1 MIKVLDPGLYS
12 TIQDNGR
19 YGYRNIGVPY
29 SGFMDKES
37 ATIANKIVGNE
48 LNECLLEI
56 TLMGPTLLF
65 NNNYTLSITG
75 GDFNPTIND
84 KKIELY
90 KPIDVKLGDI
100 LKINQTSNGAR
111 CYLAF
116 SGGIASEK
124 YLGSKLP
131 KGYFVSYLGRED
143 KYTET
148 GFLQFFLNRKS
159 RHFFNKW
166 QWYYD
171 TDEIYNLDGQL
182 DCHVFDACLK
192 DFPQLARFNLS
203 PKNAVKNHFNIA
215 FNKYMQHYK
224 GSDKQKRTLVRRKV
238 FI

>member
-1 MIKVLDPGLYS
+1 MSVTLVSTFSENNYKDYAKYFLRSAAAYIKKDIKVRIYTDVEYTGLPTHFENYVLKDSIPELQEFKKRNKHRPVPQGTKGFIKDAVKFSHKSYTIIHASRTVDTKRLIWLDADTEFKTY
-12 TIQDNGR
+12 
-19 YGYRNIGVPY
+19 V
-29 SGFMDKES
+29 DK
-37 ATIANKIVGNE
+37 
-48 LNECLLEI
+48 
-56 TLMGPTLLF
+56 
-65 NNNYTLSITG
+65 
-75 GDFNPTIND
+75 
-84 KKIELY
+84 
-90 KPIDVKLGDI
+90 
-100 LKINQTSNGAR
+100 
-111 CYLAF
+111 
-116 SGGIASEK
+116 K